1 MRSEKEL
8 FNLAKMYVT
17 LDNELQKRLSPEYD
31 FELDE
36 IKESLERIRNEVLEK
51 KYSIDKFVHYQQLYK
66 KMSIGEYFEF
76 IKTLE

>member
-8 FNLAKMYVT
+8 FKLAQLYVGLEEQFNRT
-17 LDNELQKRLSPEYD
+17 SSE

-36 IKESLERIRNEVLEK
+36 IKYELAKIRDVLLK
-51 KYSIDKFVHYQQLYK
+51 KGYDVDEFVEYQKLYK
-66 KMSIGEYFEF
+66 NMSVGEYMEF

>member
-8 FNLAKMYVT
+8 FKLAQMYVGLEEQFNRT
-17 LDNELQKRLSPEYD
+17 SSE

-36 IKESLERIRNEVLEK
+36 IKYELAKIRNILFK
-51 KYSIDKFVHYQQLYK
+51 KRYDVDEFVEYQKLYK
-66 KMSIGEYFEF
+66 KMSVGEYMEF

>member
-8 FNLAKMYVT
+8 FHLAQSYVGLEEQFNRT
-17 LDNELQKRLSPEYD
+17 SLE

-36 IKESLERIRNEVLEK
+36 IKSELTKIRNILLK
-51 KYSIDKFVHYQQLYK
+51 KGYDVDEFVHYQQLYK
-66 KMSIGEYFEF
+66 TMTVKEYMEF

>member
-8 FNLAKMYVT
+8 FKLAQLYVGLEEQFNRT
-17 LDNELQKRLSPEYD
+17 SSE

-36 IKESLERIRNEVLEK
+36 IKYELAKIRDIILK
-51 KYSIDKFVHYQQLYK
+51 KRYDVDEFVEYQKLYK
-66 KMSIGEYFEF
+66 KMSVGEYMEF

>member
-8 FNLAKMYVT
+8 FKLAQLYVGLEEQFNKT
-17 LDNELQKRLSPEYD
+17 SSE

-36 IKESLERIRNEVLEK
+36 IKYELAKIRDVLLK
-51 KYSIDKFVHYQQLYK
+51 KGYDVDEFVEYQKLYK
-66 KMSIGEYFEF
+66 KMSVGEYMAF

>member
-8 FNLAKMYVT
+8 FKLAQMYVGLEEQFNRT
-17 LDNELQKRLSPEYD
+17 SSE

-36 IKESLERIRNEVLEK
+36 IKYELAKIRDILLK
-51 KYSIDKFVHYQQLYK
+51 KGYDVDEFVEYQQLYK
-66 KMSIGEYFEF
+66 TMSIKEYSDF